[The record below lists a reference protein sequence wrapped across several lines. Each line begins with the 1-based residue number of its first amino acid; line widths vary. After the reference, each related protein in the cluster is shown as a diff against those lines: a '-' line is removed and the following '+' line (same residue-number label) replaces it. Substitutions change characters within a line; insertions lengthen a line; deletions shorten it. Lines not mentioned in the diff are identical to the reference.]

1 MLDDNR
7 HCIDIEEVK
16 YISQYSKPT
25 SIPLSIPE
33 CRGVVSVKGEL
44 KTVIDLNLCLYGN
57 EIDLTK
63 DTENLKLLLINNS
76 NKCFLVS
83 DVNEIVTIDDY
94 EIKEVT
100 LNTVL
105 CKVAKY
111 KDDVFTIV
119 NAKDVRE
126 FRKLIFK
133 GRYFV

>member
-1 MLDDNR
+1 MKQYLLFKLDDNR

-16 YISQYSKPT
+16 YILKYSKPT
-25 SIPLSIPE
+25 NIPLSIPE

-83 DVNEIVTIDDY
+83 DVNEIVTIDDN

-105 CKVAKY
+105 CKMAKY

-119 NAKDVRE
+119 NAKDVLE
-126 FRKLIFK
+126 NLEN
-133 GRYFV
+133 

>member
-1 MLDDNR
+1 MKQYLLFKLDDNR

-16 YISQYSKPT
+16 YILKYSKPT

-44 KTVIDLNLCLYGN
+44 KTVIDLNLSLYGN

-83 DVNEIVTIDDY
+83 DVNEIVTIDDN

-119 NAKDVRE
+119 NAKDVLE
-126 FRKLIFK
+126 NLEN
-133 GRYFV
+133 

>member
-1 MLDDNR
+1 MKQYLLFKLDDNR

-16 YISQYSKPT
+16 YILKYSKPT
-25 SIPLSIPE
+25 NIPLSIPE

-44 KTVIDLNLCLYGN
+44 KTVIDLNLSLYGN

-83 DVNEIVTIDDY
+83 DVNEIVTIDDN

-105 CKVAKY
+105 CKMAKY

-119 NAKDVRE
+119 NAKDVLE
-126 FRKLIFK
+126 NLEN
-133 GRYFV
+133 